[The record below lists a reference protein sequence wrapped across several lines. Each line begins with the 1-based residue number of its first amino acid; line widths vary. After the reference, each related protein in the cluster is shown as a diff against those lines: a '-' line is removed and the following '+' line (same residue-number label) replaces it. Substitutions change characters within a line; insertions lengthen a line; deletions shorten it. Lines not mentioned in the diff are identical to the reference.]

1 MITGRPPIVQKGPNM
16 FAESAMT
23 LKSQIAVACFVILCI
38 SMIIRLLQKRKITE
52 SLFYFW
58 LIVFVGVLIVAMS
71 HGIQI
76 LLTRLIGSYSPLST
90 MLFLALAFLFG
101 VSMVYSVLLSG
112 LSSKIRDMTA
122 YVAEMRLDMD
132 ETAGR
137 MDSGGRDDDRLRVN
151 PYQGIADRLG
161 LTVGELMRTGEEV
174 PVVASG
180 KTLRDALTV
189 VAEKR
194 AGCTGVVDDDG
205 ALTGVITGGDLRRI
219 LAKRHNALETPVRE
233 VTMIEPKKIEADRPA
248 SDALRAMELNSPE
261 PIKTLF
267 VTDRDGRP
275 IGIIHIDD
283 ILKAGLN
290 AK

>member
-1 MITGRPPIVQKGPNM
+1 M

-71 HGIQI
+71 HGIQN

-101 VSMVYSVLLSG
+101 VSMVYSVLLSS
-112 LSSKIRDMTA
+112 LSAKIRDMTA

-132 ETAGR
+132 ELAGR
-137 MDSGGRDDDRLRVN
+137 RVSNGRDDGGLRVN
-151 PYQGIADRLG
+151 PYQGLADRLG
-161 LTVGELMRTGEEV
+161 LTVGELMRTDEEV
-174 PVVASG
+174 PIVAAG

-194 AGCTGVVDDDG
+194 VGCTGVVDDEG
-205 ALTGVITGGDLRRI
+205 VLTGVITGGDLKRI
-219 LAKRHNALETPVRE
+219 LAKGQSALEIPVRE
-233 VTMIEPKKIEADRPA
+233 VTMIEPKRIDADRPA
-248 SDALRAMELNSPE
+248 SEALRTMELNSPD

-275 IGIIHIDD
+275 IGMIHIDD
-283 ILKAGLN
+283 ILKAGLS